1 MTKMGLVWA
10 LNMSTSEQEH
20 TTSVQ
25 QNKMCDTPPVI
36 DILPRAASGWD
47 DKNDA
52 PVDIFH
58 ALRSSVCFIAA
69 GRLIKDPAEL

>member
-1 MTKMGLVWA
+1 MTKMELVWA

-25 QNKMCDTPPVI
+25 QNKMCDTPVI